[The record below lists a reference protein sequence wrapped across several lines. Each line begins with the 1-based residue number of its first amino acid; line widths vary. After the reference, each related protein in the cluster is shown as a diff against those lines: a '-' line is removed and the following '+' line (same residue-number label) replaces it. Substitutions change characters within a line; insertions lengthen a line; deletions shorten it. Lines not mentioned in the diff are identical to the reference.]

1 MIKKISII
9 LLFFVSVA
17 LNAQNSLSVSSTESA
32 VNNEVEISISLSNSA
47 NIVAFQLKIPLNAQL
62 KYVVNSCLLN
72 SLRSDG
78 HSLTALSIND
88 TLKILSFS
96 FSQKSYIGNEGE
108 ILRFKLNTGNQ
119 PGNYALNPV
128 QCLIS
133 DVNSNALA
141 LETNSGN
148 VKILAPRLIATPT
161 SINFGRMPIRTE
173 HTQYLNLQNTGNL
186 ALTIKNITSSNADIT
201 SSISFPQT
209 IAVGSSLAVPVV
221 LKTQINGPLVTGITI
236 QSNSSILPTQTVAIE
251 ANPFSVNELY
261 LSNVL
266 GTCDEEVTV
275 SLRMKNMENIAGWQ
289 TEIPINSLVME
300 YVSGSF
306 TLSSRKTNHTTSTSF
321 VNGKLTLMGFSLN
334 NDLFTGN
341 DGEIAT
347 FKLKLKGQYGQYWLM
362 PAAVILANN
371 AGVNMVSD
379 VYNGLIEIKSPN
391 LYTNSNTL
399 NFDSSPVNEEKVS
412 TLNIYNNGNA
422 KLVIN
427 ELISI
432 NPDFFNRITLPLT
445 IEPWQSYPLNI
456 YCKATKTGNN
466 SSILKINSNSPTNR
480 LVDINLNAHRFEPN
494 YLEISNLTAFKNT
507 PTELTVQLF
516 NYSDIS
522 AVQFD
527 LQYPN
532 SSFALFSNQVYLTN
546 RSLNHSIVAM
556 PLNENTI
563 RFLVFSIQNKFIIG
577 NSGDLIQIPLNTTV
591 SSLVGEHTFNIFNI
605 VLSGIDGINKKSVD
619 NVSKIIYLGDVN
631 SSVDTEEI
639 TAIIY
644 PNPVNDEILIKNSNF
659 EFKKCSIFT
668 FEGKLLL
675 ENELEGVDSS
685 INVSLLKSGIYFIV
699 LTGNDKII
707 NYKIIKK

>member
-1 MIKKISII
+1 
-9 LLFFVSVA
+9 
-17 LNAQNSLSVSSTESA
+17 
-32 VNNEVEISISLSNSA
+32 
-47 NIVAFQLKIPLNAQL
+47 
-62 KYVVNSCLLN
+62 
-72 SLRSDG
+72 
-78 HSLTALSIND
+78 
-88 TLKILSFS
+88 
-96 FSQKSYIGNEGE
+96 
-108 ILRFKLNTGNQ
+108 
-119 PGNYALNPV
+119 
-128 QCLIS
+128 
-133 DVNSNALA
+133 
-141 LETNSGN
+141 
-148 VKILAPRLIATPT
+148 
-161 SINFGRMPIRTE
+161 
-173 HTQYLNLQNTGNL
+173 
-186 ALTIKNITSSNADIT
+186 
-201 SSISFPQT
+201 
-209 IAVGSSLAVPVV
+209 
-221 LKTQINGPLVTGITI
+221 
-236 QSNSSILPTQTVAIE
+236 
-251 ANPFSVNELY
+251 
-261 LSNVL
+261 
-266 GTCDEEVTV
+266 
-275 SLRMKNMENIAGWQ
+275 
-289 TEIPINSLVME
+289 
-300 YVSGSF
+300 
-306 TLSSRKTNHTTSTSF
+306 
-321 VNGKLTLMGFSLN
+321 
-334 NDLFTGN
+334 
-341 DGEIAT
+341 
-347 FKLKLKGQYGQYWLM
+347 
-362 PAAVILANN
+362 
-371 AGVNMVSD
+371 
-379 VYNGLIEIKSPN
+379 
-391 LYTNSNTL
+391 
-399 NFDSSPVNEEKVS
+399 
-412 TLNIYNNGNA
+412 
-422 KLVIN
+422 
-427 ELISI
+427 
-432 NPDFFNRITLPLT
+432 
-445 IEPWQSYPLNI
+445 LNI